1 MRRSF
6 DTIAVGV
13 VARGEVEE
21 RRSRFIAHI
30 THVEGERE
38 ARAFVDS
45 VRSSH
50 RDARHNV
57 PAWALSDGRERR
69 SDDGEPQGTA
79 GQPILDVLHGAD
91 LADVCCVV
99 TRYFGGTL
107 LGSGGLARA
116 YVAAVQRALE
126 QARTEGSIVR
136 MALVTRVTATI
147 PYGAYGRVERLVATC
162 GGRVRDTIF
171 AEDVQMNCVFL
182 SGTEEAFVS
191 ALAELSA
198 GRDLCLV
205 GEPAFGEF

>member
-1 MRRSF
+1 M
-6 DTIAVGV
+6 
-13 VARGEVEE
+13 
-21 RRSRFIAHI
+21 
-30 THVEGERE
+30 
-38 ARAFVDS
+38 
-45 VRSSH
+45 
-50 RDARHNV
+50 
-57 PAWALSDGRERR
+57 
-69 SDDGEPQGTA
+69 
-79 GQPILDVLHGAD
+79 LHGAD

-99 TRYFGGTL
+99 TRHFGGTL

-116 YVAAVQRALE
+116 YAAAVQRALE

>member
-6 DTIAVGV
+6 DTIAAGV

-116 YVAAVQRALE
+116 YAAAVQRALE

>member
-116 YVAAVQRALE
+116 YAAAVQRALE

>member
-107 LGSGGLARA
+107 LGSGGLARTYA
-116 YVAAVQRALE
+116 AAVQRALE

-136 MALVTRVTATI
+136 MALVTRVTATV

>member
-116 YVAAVQRALE
+116 YAAAVQRALE

-147 PYGAYGRVERLVATC
+147 PYDAYGRVERLVATC

>member
-6 DTIAVGV
+6 DTIAAGV
-13 VARGEVEE
+13 VARGEMEE

-116 YVAAVQRALE
+116 YAAAVQRALE

-162 GGRVRDTIF
+162 GGRVRDIIF

>member
-99 TRYFGGTL
+99 GTL
-107 LGSGGLARA
+107 
-116 YVAAVQRALE
+116 
-126 QARTEGSIVR
+126 T
-136 MALVTRVTATI
+136 
-147 PYGAYGRVERLVATC
+147 
-162 GGRVRDTIF
+162 
-171 AEDVQMNCVFL
+171 L
-182 SGTEEAFVS
+182 SH
-191 ALAELSA
+191 
-198 GRDLCLV
+198 
-205 GEPAFGEF
+205 

>member
-116 YVAAVQRALE
+116 YAAAVQRALE

-136 MALVTRVTATI
+136 MALVTRVTATV

>member
-1 MRRSF
+1 MRGSF

-116 YVAAVQRALE
+116 YAAAVQRALE

>member
-107 LGSGGLARA
+107 LGSGGLARTYA
-116 YVAAVQRALE
+116 AAVQRALE

-136 MALVTRVTATI
+136 MALVTRVTATV

-182 SGTEEAFVS
+182 SDTEEAFVS

>member
-6 DTIAVGV
+6 DTIAAGV
-13 VARGEVEE
+13 VARGEMEE

-116 YVAAVQRALE
+116 YAAAVQRALE

>member
-116 YVAAVQRALE
+116 YAAAVQRALE

-147 PYGAYGRVERLVATC
+147 PYDAYGRVERLVATC

-182 SGTEEAFVS
+182 SSTEEAFVS

>member
-116 YVAAVQRALE
+116 YAAAVQRALE

-147 PYGAYGRVERLVATC
+147 PYGAYGRVERLVAMC

>member
-6 DTIAVGV
+6 DTIAAGV
-13 VARGEVEE
+13 VARGEVED
-21 RRSRFIAHI
+21 RKSRFIAQL
-30 THVEGERE
+30 THVEGER
-38 ARAFVDS
+38 AAQDFVAS
-45 VRSSH
+45 VRSH
-50 RDARHNV
+50 HHDARHNV
-57 PAWALSDGRERR
+57 PVWVLSDGRERR

-79 GQPILDVLHGAD
+79 GQPILDVLQGAG

-116 YVAAVQRALE
+116 YTAATQRALE

-136 MALVTRVTATI
+136 MALVTRVTATV
-147 PYGAYGRVERLVATC
+147 PYGAYGRVERLVSTC

-171 AEDVQMNCVFL
+171 AEDVQVNCVFL

-205 GEPAFGEF
+205 GEPTFGEF

>member
-107 LGSGGLARA
+107 LGSGGLARTYA
-116 YVAAVQRALE
+116 AAVQRALE

>member
-6 DTIAVGV
+6 DTIAAGV
-13 VARGEVEE
+13 VARGEMEE

-116 YVAAVQRALE
+116 YAAAVQRALE

-136 MALVTRVTATI
+136 MALVTRVTATV

>member
-1 MRRSF
+1 MRESF
-6 DTIAVGV
+6 DTIAAGV
-13 VARGEVEE
+13 VATGEVED
-21 RRSRFIAHI
+21 RKSRFVARLA
-30 THVEGERE
+30 HVEGERE
-38 ARAFVDS
+38 AQGFIDAVRAA
-45 VRSSH
+45 H
-50 RDARHNV
+50 HDARHNV
-57 PAWALSDGRERR
+57 PAWVLSDGRERR

-79 GQPILDVLHGAD
+79 GQPILDVLHGAG

-116 YVAAVQRALE
+116 YAAAAQAALE
-126 QARTEGSIVR
+126 HARAGGSLVH

-147 PYGAYGRVERLVATC
+147 PYAAYGRVERLVRDC
-162 GGRVRDTIF
+162 GGKVRDTIF
-171 AEDVQMNCVFL
+171 AEDVQMNCTFL

-191 ALAELSA
+191 ALTELSA

>member
-69 SDDGEPQGTA
+69 SDDGEPQGMA

-116 YVAAVQRALE
+116 YAAAVQRALE

-147 PYGAYGRVERLVATC
+147 PYGAYGRVERLVAMC

>member
-116 YVAAVQRALE
+116 YAAAVQRALE
-126 QARTEGSIVR
+126 QARTEGSIVC

>member
-79 GQPILDVLHGAD
+79 GQSILDVLHGAD

-107 LGSGGLARA
+107 LGSGGLARTYA
-116 YVAAVQRALE
+116 AAVQRALE

-136 MALVTRVTATI
+136 MALVTRVTATV

>member
-99 TRYFGGTL
+99 TRHFGGTL

-116 YVAAVQRALE
+116 YAAAVQRALE

>member
-45 VRSSH
+45 VRSFH
-50 RDARHNV
+50 CDARHNV

-116 YVAAVQRALE
+116 YAAAVQRALE

-171 AEDVQMNCVFL
+171 AEDVQMNCMFL